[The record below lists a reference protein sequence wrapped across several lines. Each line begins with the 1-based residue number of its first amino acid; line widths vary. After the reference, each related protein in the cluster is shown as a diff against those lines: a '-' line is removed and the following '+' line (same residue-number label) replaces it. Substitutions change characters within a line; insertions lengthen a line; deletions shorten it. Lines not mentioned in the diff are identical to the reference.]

1 MAKHP
6 SAGMFPFGGPKSA
19 KGTIARGV
27 QGTNGRSKPMHTV
40 AAPSKN
46 SKPVAV
52 KIAEHGTK
60 RPSLAKGPGSRAG
73 NDKVSKPQRVRPL

>member
-1 MAKHP
+1 MAKK
-6 SAGMFPFGGPKSA
+6 GMYPFSSPKSA
-19 KGTIARGV
+19 NGTAGRKV
-27 QGTNGRSKPMHTV
+27 QGNNGHSKPMHTV

-52 KIAEHGTK
+52 KIAERGTK

-73 NDKVSKPQRVRPL
+73 TDAVSKPQRVRPL